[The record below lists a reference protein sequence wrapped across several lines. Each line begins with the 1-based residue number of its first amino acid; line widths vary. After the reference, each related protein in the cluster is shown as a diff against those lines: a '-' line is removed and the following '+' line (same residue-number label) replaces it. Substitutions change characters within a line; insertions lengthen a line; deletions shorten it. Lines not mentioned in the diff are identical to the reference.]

1 MVMSEE
7 SGRYTSIK
15 EVRSSFYPG
24 SAGMLDLEKGE
35 ILDFPSTLVGKT
47 RQIMEDIAKK
57 SGSDVEKE
65 SAADEL

>member
-1 MVMSEE
+1 
-7 SGRYTSIK
+7 
-15 EVRSSFYPG
+15 
-24 SAGMLDLEKGE
+24 MLDLEKGE